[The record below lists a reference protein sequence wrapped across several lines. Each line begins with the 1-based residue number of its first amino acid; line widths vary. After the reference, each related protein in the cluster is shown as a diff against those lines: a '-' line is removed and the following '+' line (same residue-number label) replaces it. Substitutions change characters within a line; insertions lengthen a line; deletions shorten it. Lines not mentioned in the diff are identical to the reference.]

1 MKKQTRFPIPFFIFS
16 SLFGFALAWS
26 VFISPSWAK
35 QIPRALGTD
44 QRIRHVVYSPNEV
57 YEIQATYGFQT
68 TIEFSDQET
77 IQVASIGD
85 SIAWQV
91 IPVGSRLFLKPVEQ
105 NPRTNLTIVTNKRT
119 YYFSLLTTRQKFMG
133 STYLVR
139 FEYPSESGIQT
150 SKTGSQP
157 VIKATSPAE
166 YNFNY
171 ELKKDKKSGLLRAF
185 DNGEFTYLQFK
196 NLTDLPAVFLI
207 DEEKKESLV
216 NYRIEGPYVVIERVA
231 NEFIFRRVKI
241 VGQLKNKSAA
251 TKEKNASSFSQ
262 GGAHG

>member
-1 MKKQTRFPIPFFIFS
+1 MKTLKFSIFPILAFTLLVTS
-16 SLFGFALAWS
+16 S
-26 VFISPSWAK
+26 VQAK
-35 QIPRALGTD
+35 QYPRPLGTD
-44 QRIRHVVYSPNEV
+44 QRIRHVVYSSNEV

-68 TIEFSDQET
+68 TIEFSDQES

-91 IPVGSRLFLKPVEQ
+91 IPVGNRLFLKPVEQ
-105 NPRTNLTIVTNKRT
+105 NPRTNLTVVTNKRT
-119 YYFSLLTTRQKFMG
+119 YYFNLLTTSSKRMG

-150 SKTGSQP
+150 SKTGNQP
-157 VIKATSPAE
+157 IIKATSPAE

-196 NLTDLPAVFLI
+196 SLTDLPAVFLVN
-207 DEEKKESLV
+207 EENKESLV
-216 NYRIEGPYVVIERVA
+216 NYRIEGPYVVIERVT
-231 NEFIFRRVKI
+231 NELILRRGKI
-241 VGQLKNKSAA
+241 VGHLKNKSNALN
-251 TKEKNASSFSQ
+251 KEKAAVSLK
-262 GGAHG
+262 GGSHG